1 MSPARPRR
9 ANDRLTVLAGL
20 ARPVRL
26 FFATEIAGGLVLL
39 AGGDSYARLWSADV
53 VGLDLRHWVN
63 DGLMSLYF
71 LVVGLEIKRELVA
84 GELRDRRR
92 AALPVVAA
100 VGGMVVP
107 ALVYLAI
114 NAGGRGGPGW
124 GVPMATDIAFA
135 LGVVALL
142 GRRLPR
148 TMRLFLLTM
157 AVVDDLGSL
166 VVIAIFYPSSVRWA
180 PLVGAVAAVAVVV
193 MLRRLRVSHMM
204 PYLIAGAGM
213 WLAVHQAGVQAATT
227 GALLG
232 LLAPAGRSHPVV
244 ERLEE
249 LLHPWASYAVAPL
262 FALANAGIPLGGAVL
277 GRAAVSR
284 VTIGVVVAR
293 LAGKAA
299 GITAASWLACRLGLG
314 RLPGDIVYRRGN
326 FSFYFPLM
334 TSILLSIVIS
344 LILWLFRR

>member
-1 MSPARPRR
+1 MPPARPRR
-9 ANDRLTVLAGL
+9 NTTRPTALAGL
-20 ARPVRL
+20 GRPVRL

-39 AGGDSYARLWSADV
+39 VAVVGALVWANASGDSYGRLWSTNV

-148 TMRLFLLTM
+148 TMRLFLLTV
-157 AVVDDLGSL
+157 AVVDDLCSL
-166 VVIAIFYPSSVRWA
+166 VVITVFYPSGVRGA
-180 PLVGAVAAVAVVV
+180 PLVGAAAALVVLLV
-193 MLRRLRVSHMM
+193 LRRLRVSPVA
-204 PYLIAGAGM
+204 PYLIVGAGM

-232 LLAPAGRSHPVV
+232 LLAP
-244 ERLEE
+244 
-249 LLHPWASYAVAPL
+249 
-262 FALANAGIPLGGAVL
+262 
-277 GRAAVSR
+277 
-284 VTIGVVVAR
+284 
-293 LAGKAA
+293 
-299 GITAASWLACRLGLG
+299 
-314 RLPGDIVYRRGN
+314 
-326 FSFYFPLM
+326 
-334 TSILLSIVIS
+334 
-344 LILWLFRR
+344 